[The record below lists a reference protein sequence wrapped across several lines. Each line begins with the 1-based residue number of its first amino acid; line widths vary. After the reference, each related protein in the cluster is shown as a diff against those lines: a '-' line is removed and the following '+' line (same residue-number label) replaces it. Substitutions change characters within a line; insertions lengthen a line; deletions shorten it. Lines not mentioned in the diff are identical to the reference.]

1 MKFYDTNALLA
12 MGEKIFEDDM
22 FYISDISLMEL
33 EHIKTSKNKD
43 ENVKYKARKLT
54 RLLCDNIGRFDV
66 VYHRLSEDNE
76 WNLPLS
82 NDSHIC
88 YGAYKILMEEDEDL
102 IFVTNDIS
110 CHNIA
115 AYIFMLTVCPTQEN
129 NTIEYTGYTEATLSD
144 EALAD
149 IYLSLDNNYFG
160 LLDGEYLILKN
171 TDGEVVDKF
180 RWDGKIGSLMP
191 VKKYSMKTTWFGDI
205 KPYNNDVYQQL
216 LIDCFRNNQITMVT
230 GAAGTGK
237 SLLSLA
243 FLFKM
248 LEEHKIDKIVV
259 FCNPVKTHNSA
270 ALGFYPGSKDE
281 KILDSQVGNMLNSK
295 LGNKYGVEQMIAQG
309 TLELLPMSDIRGY
322 DTSGMKCG
330 VYIIE
335 AQNLDVELMRLAL
348 QRIGSDSICIIDGD
362 YETQVDLP
370 TFAGQNNGMRRVSEV
385 FRGSGVYGQVN
396 LKNIYRSKIAEI
408 AQKM

>member
-1 MKFYDTNALLA
+1 MKFYDTNALLTL
-12 MGEKIFEDDM
+12 GEKIFEDEM

-43 ENVKYKARKLT
+43 ENIKYKARKLT

-66 VYHRLSEDNE
+66 VYDRLTENNE

-82 NDSHIC
+82 NDAHIC
-88 YGAYKILMEEDEDL
+88 YGAYKALADEEEL
-102 IFVTNDIS
+102 VFVTNDIS

-115 AYIFMLTVCPTQEN
+115 AYIFMLTVCPAEEDNIIDYMGYKEVTGTDDFLAEIYTHLDEN
-129 NTIEYTGYTEATLSD
+129 KFE
-144 EALAD
+144 
-149 IYLSLDNNYFG
+149 
-160 LLDGEYLILKN
+160 LLDGEYLIVRN
-171 TDGEVVDKF
+171 IDGEVVDKF
-180 RWDGKIGSLMP
+180 CWSSVNNSLMP
-191 VKKYSMKTTWFGDI
+191 VKKYSLKTTWFGDI
-205 KPYNNDVYQQL
+205 KPYKNDVYQQL
-216 LIDCFRNNQITMVT
+216 LIDCFKNRQITMVT

-259 FCNPVKTHNSA
+259 FCNPVKTHHSA
-270 ALGFYPGSKDE
+270 ALGYYPGTRDE
-281 KILDSQVGNMLNSK
+281 KVLDSQVGNMLNSK
-295 LGNKYGVEQMIAQG
+295 LGDKYSVEQLIAQNK
-309 TLELLPMSDIRGY
+309 LELLPMSDIRGY
-322 DTSGMKCG
+322 DTSGMRCG

-335 AQNLDVELMRLAL
+335 AQNLDIELMRLAL

-370 TFAGQNNGMRRVSEV
+370 TFAGNNNGMRRVSEV
-385 FRGSGVYGQVN
+385 FRGTRVYGQVN
-396 LKNIYRSKIAEI
+396 LKNIYRSEIAEI